1 MPFMWPLDSPQLD
14 VVTLPVTLSP
24 VCVRLA
30 TTGTAEQP
38 GTPEWKM
45 PVQVPVTLTA
55 AAAPLPG
62 EVTMLEESL
71 HAEAAIRPAAST
83 PASGS
88 ERFEVRRDGMDGSFR
103 VCRRVYARGSA
114 TSRRSLGL

>member
-1 MPFMWPLDSPQLD
+1 MPFRWPLERPQLV

-38 GTPEWKM
+38 ATPEWNV
-45 PVQVPVTLTA
+45 PVHVPVTLTD
-55 AAAPLPG
+55 AAPLPG
-62 EVTMLEESL
+62 EVTMLDESL
-71 HAEAAIRPAAST
+71 HAEAAIRPAASI

-88 ERFEVRRDGMDGSFR
+88 ERFEVRRDGMGRLLS
-103 VCRRVYARGSA
+103 
-114 TSRRSLGL
+114 SLPESL